1 MEDRFEIPSRLRV
14 EIETCCC
21 APFAVRIRSGTVRAR
36 SWLLLV
42 ACALAPV
49 ILIAFGLSPGYALLS
64 IPVALA
70 VARWSDAGSAIA
82 LVASTAAALA
92 LYAVALRASGLD
104 QAIYYRFHERF
115 ATWDPRHG
123 HRAYLPGVSWQALEP
138 HGDLQILT
146 GEPIAEPRRVLFHSD
161 SEGFRN
167 DADFAGEPWVLIGDS
182 FVVGVG
188 CSQPDMLSARLA
200 ARGIHAYSLAHPGG
214 PLDYESY
221 WRSFVARHGRSS
233 KPVLFMFEGNDF
245 PETVG
250 ARERSGWWVALDHGV
265 RDAAAPLTRLATY
278 RVTRSLLARWTKR
291 GEVDGE
297 QVEVRPLAGARLAF
311 WNRESRHARA
321 TELEDMALTDAAF
334 ARLAPDLAAVFFIPT
349 KYRVYQRWLEPEERL
364 PNASWQHL
372 ARLCEQYGVPCT
384 DLTPALVSRSEQ
396 LLAEGRFTWW
406 RDDTHWNGEGIDAAA
421 ERVAEVLRKLGASR

>member
-1 MEDRFEIPSRLRV
+1 
-14 EIETCCC
+14 
-21 APFAVRIRSGTVRAR
+21 VRAPP
-36 SWLLLV
+36 WLPTAV
-42 ACALAPV
+42 ACALAPLIV
-49 ILIAFGLSPGYALLS
+49 IAFGAPPGYALLA
-64 IPVALA
+64 IPAVLVVASLA
-70 VARWSDAGSAIA
+70 DTGSAIA

-92 LYAVALRASGLD
+92 LYAGVLRVSGLD

-115 ATWDPRHG
+115 ATWDARHG

-138 HGDLQILT
+138 HGDLQVLT
-146 GEPIAEPRRVLFHSD
+146 QEDIAEPRRVLFHSD

-167 DADFAGEPWVLIGDS
+167 DADFGNEPWVLIGDS

-188 CSQPDMLSARLA
+188 CSQPDTLTARLA
-200 ARGIHAYSLAHPGG
+200 ARGIRAYNLAHPGG

-250 ARERSGWWVALDHGV
+250 ARERYDWWMAVDYAV
-265 RDAAAPLTRLATY
+265 RGAIAPLTRLSTY
-278 RVTRSLLARWTKR
+278 RVTRSLVARFTKR
-291 GEVDGE
+291 GEIDGE

-321 TELEDMALTDAAF
+321 TELEDMALTDAAL
-334 ARLAPDLAAVFFIPT
+334 ARMAPDLAAIFFIPT
-349 KYRVYQRWLEPEERL
+349 KYRVYQRWLAPDEHL

-372 ARLCEQYGVPCT
+372 AELCEEYRVPCT
-384 DLTPALVSRSEQ
+384 DLTPALVARSEA

-406 RDDTHWNGEGIDAAA
+406 RDDTHWNGAGIDAAA
-421 ERVAEVLRKLGASR
+421 ERVAEVLRALRAPQ